1 MILTATT
8 QIELD
13 AALKLALIPEEAV
26 IEVDGSPDMLM
37 HARDTRGLH
46 LRVKGNTALVVE
58 GRFSLSVSDSARVW
72 VHSEGPVEASG
83 DSVVCLYSNS
93 PVYTYQN
100 ARCIILFQEGHEV
113 EAETEAAVPDQ
124 SECRGRHKTQDA
136 PVTEVEYEL
145 AEWWRSLAESE
156 IDELL
161 SKMTEYGGLSRAT
174 DLIEIGRDLVAAGVS
189 AGVLPGADQVQ
200 EGWLQ
205 ELGAYFYIRGKFAR
219 WQAAIVEGR
228 PVSDDTLKDIGVYV
242 RMVQRIRA
250 CGGWPV

>member
-8 QIELD
+8 QIELA

-83 DSVVCLYSNS
+83 DSVVYLYSNS

-100 ARCIILFQEGHEV
+100 ARCIIPSQGGH
-113 EAETEAAVPDQ
+113 EAETEATV
-124 SECRGRHKTQDA
+124 QDA
-136 PVTEVEYEL
+136 PVTGVEHEL
-145 AEWWRSLAESE
+145 AEWWRGMAESE
-156 IDELL
+156 VDELL
-161 SKMTEYGGLSRAT
+161 SKMAEYGGLSRAT
-174 DLIEIGRDLVAAGVS
+174 DLTEIGRDLVAAGVS
-189 AGVLPGADQVQ
+189 AGLLTGAGRVQ